1 MIKEMP
7 LFCLNRVNFK
17 KNEKAYN
24 SEGSEVLKALK
35 ESENDPVEP
44 GMTWICNFVLE
55 IKTKIVE
62 NVHEFCVSRML
73 LSPVYFP
80 FNPILLNSFSNNI
93 QIDRF

>member
-1 MIKEMP
+1 MP

-55 IKTKIVE
+55 IKTKTVEKCAWILCFKNVIVTCVLPIQS
-62 NVHEFCVSRML
+62 NFTEFL
-73 LSPVYFP
+73 FE
-80 FNPILLNSFSNNI
+80 
-93 QIDRF
+93 